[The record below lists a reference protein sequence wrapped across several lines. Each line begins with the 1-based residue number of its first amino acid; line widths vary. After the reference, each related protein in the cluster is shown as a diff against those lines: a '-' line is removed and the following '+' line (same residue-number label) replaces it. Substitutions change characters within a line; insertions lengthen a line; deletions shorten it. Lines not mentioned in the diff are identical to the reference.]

1 MAEEATAANA
11 GGVPYKFECHRS
23 YLHRYLPADGVW
35 VGLNGFG
42 KIILNFYNDS
52 PALPKTVI
60 VEARADGKGFTS
72 KPAEIIPETD
82 AGAVRQYEVS
92 VNLSLDA
99 IKLLV
104 GTLQSFIGLAENQ
117 AKALAENQAKQSK

>member
-1 MAEEATAANA
+1 MVEEATRADEA
-11 GGVPYKFECHRS
+11 GVPFKFECRRS
-23 YLHRYLPADGVW
+23 YLHRYIPADGVW

-52 PALPKTVI
+52 PPLPKTVI
-60 VEARADGKGFTS
+60 VEATADGKGFTS

-92 VNLSLDA
+92 VNLSLSA

-104 GTLQSFIGLAENQ
+104 GTLQEFLVLAENQ
-117 AKALAENQAKQSK
+117 AKVLAENQAKQSK

>member
-1 MAEEATAANA
+1 MVEEAIPASAP
-11 GGVPYKFECHRS
+11 GVPFGFECHRS
-23 YLHRYLPADGVW
+23 YLHRYIPADGVW

-52 PALPKTVI
+52 PPLPKMVI
-60 VEARADGKGFTS
+60 LEATADGKGFTS

-82 AGAVRQYEVS
+82 TGSVRQYEVS

-99 IKLLV
+99 VKNLAAA
-104 GTLQSFIGLAENQ
+104 LQNFIVLAEDQ
-117 AKALAENQAKQSK
+117 AKDFAERHAKQSK